1 MTTLSAKA
9 DSFSGHVCGNP
20 LRYVPKAQSKPEYIP
35 CGVLVP
41 VGCVSAR
48 AGVQPV
54 RERFLDLRGLAARA
68 ASLCRIPRIYRD
80 YPDSSFFRF
89 LSEDVQEGSPPR
101 VVGGLGEPAPGDALD
116 V

>member
-1 MTTLSAKA
+1 
-9 DSFSGHVCGNP
+9 
-20 LRYVPKAQSKPEYIP
+20 
-35 CGVLVP
+35 
-41 VGCVSAR
+41 
-48 AGVQPV
+48 VQPV
-54 RERFLDLRGLAARA
+54 RERFLDLWGLAARA